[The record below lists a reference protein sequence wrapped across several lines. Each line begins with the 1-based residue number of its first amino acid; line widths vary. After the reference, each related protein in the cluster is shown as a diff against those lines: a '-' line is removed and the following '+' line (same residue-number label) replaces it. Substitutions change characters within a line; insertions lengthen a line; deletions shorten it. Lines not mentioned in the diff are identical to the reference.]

1 MGLCVGTAV
10 DIVSEAHPSQ
20 PKFRPMPRSDQPRTS
35 PPATPA
41 TRGDGRQ
48 PPTRTEGPNIGLVRL
63 QRQTV
68 ASMTLDA
75 LRDGILHGHY
85 AEGEPLRQDALAD
98 ELGVSRI
105 PIREALRQLETEG
118 LVTFNPHRG
127 AIVSSLSLDEIEEV
141 FDLRA
146 SIESDLMRR
155 AIPHLTAHQLDQAD
169 EVLDRYAVALRTG
182 DVAKWGV
189 LNWQF
194 HASLY
199 APAARPVTMNLVQRL
214 HQQSDR
220 YLRMQLAL
228 THGETR
234 ANDEHRAIAAAARA
248 HDTKRACQLVRDHI
262 AGAGRSLL
270 AFLRERRAAD
280 TNSGAPSVP
289 LRPRAARG
297 EP

>member
-1 MGLCVGTAV
+1 
-10 DIVSEAHPSQ
+10 
-20 PKFRPMPRSDQPRTS
+20 MPRSDQPRAL
-35 PPATPA
+35 PPATPTSRRGGRRQT
-41 TRGDGRQ
+41 TR
-48 PPTRTEGPNIGLVRL
+48 PEAPNIGLVRL

-75 LRDGILHGHY
+75 IRGGILHGRY
-85 AEGEPLRQDALAD
+85 IEGEPLRQDALAD

-127 AIVSSLSLDEIEEV
+127 AIVSSLSLEEIEEV

-146 SIESDLMRR
+146 SIESDLLRR
-155 AIPHLTAHQLDQAD
+155 AIPHLTTHHLDQAD
-169 EVLDRYAVALRTG
+169 EVLERYAVALRTG

-199 APAARPVTMNLVQRL
+199 APAARPITMNIVQRL

-234 ANDEHRAIAAAARA
+234 ANEEHRAIAAAARA
-248 HDTKRACQLVRDHI
+248 HDTRRACQLVRDHI

-270 AFLRERRAAD
+270 AFLRERRDED
-280 TNSGAPSVP
+280 TNGRVP
-289 LRPRAARG
+289 TRAHRARG
-297 EP
+297 DA

>member
-1 MGLCVGTAV
+1 
-10 DIVSEAHPSQ
+10 
-20 PKFRPMPRSDQPRTS
+20 MPRSDHPRTS
-35 PPATPA
+35 PRTTPD
-41 TRGDGRQ
+41 TTGDDQR
-48 PPTRTEGPNIGLVRL
+48 PPTRTEVPNIGLVRL

-68 ASMTLDA
+68 GSMTVDA
-75 LRDGILHGHY
+75 IRDGILHGHY

-146 SIESDLMRR
+146 SIEPDLLRR
-155 AIPHLTAHQLDQAD
+155 AIPRLATHQLDQAD

-199 APAARPVTMNLVQRL
+199 APAARPVTMNIVQRL

-234 ANDEHRAIAAAARA
+234 ASEEHRAIAAAARS

-262 AGAGRSLL
+262 AGAGRSLV
-270 AFLRERRAAD
+270 AFLRERRDEDANGSAA
-280 TNSGAPSVP
+280 SVP
-289 LRPRAARG
+289 LRARAPRG